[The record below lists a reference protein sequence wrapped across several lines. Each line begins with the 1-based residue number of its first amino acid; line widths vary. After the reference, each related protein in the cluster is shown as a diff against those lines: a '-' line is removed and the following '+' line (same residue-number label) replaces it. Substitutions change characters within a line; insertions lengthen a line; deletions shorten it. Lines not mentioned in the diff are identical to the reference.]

1 MEFQSLKDISVTN
14 KRVLVRVG
22 YDVPLDD
29 NGNIADNAR
38 IKESLSTLNYLL
50 RNKAK
55 IILLTHLGRPKGKI
69 VEKLRC
75 NAAAKELSSLLN
87 KSVKK
92 LDYCI
97 GKDVEKQVAAMKQ
110 GEIIL
115 LENVRFYPEEESDD
129 KAIRDSFAKQMAANA
144 DIYVNEAFSVSHRDS
159 ASMSSL
165 PMFLQSCAGL
175 HLEKEV
181 TTIISALNNPKHPF
195 VAIIGGIKLETKIPV
210 IKYILPKVDKVLL
223 AGAMIF
229 TFYKVLGYETGNS
242 VVDVAQL
249 EKARE
254 LLEQYK
260 NKIILPI
267 DVVIADKI
275 DKSAKYKTVDC
286 TKIPE
291 KMLALDI
298 GKKTIDN
305 FTMHL
310 TTAKTVL
317 WNGPLGV
324 YEIEQFSHGTK
335 QIAHFLSA
343 IDATVIIGGGDSS
356 AALEKLG
363 VAHKITLLSTAGGA
377 ALALFSGEKLPAL
390 AALEESYKISN
401 NHRKNL

>member
-1 MEFQSLKDISVTN
+1 MKFCTLKKMDVTN

-29 NGNIADNAR
+29 KGNVVDNSR
-38 IKESLSTLNYLL
+38 IKESLPTIQYLL
-50 RNKAK
+50 KKKAK
-55 IILLTHLGRPKGKI
+55 IILLTHLGRPKGKA

-75 NAAAKELSSLLN
+75 DAVAKELSCLLN
-87 KSVKK
+87 KPVKK
-92 LDYCI
+92 LDDCI
-97 GKDVEKQVAAMKQ
+97 GKIVEKQISAMKQ

-115 LENVRFYPEEESDD
+115 LENVRFYSEEESDD
-129 KAIRDSFAKQMAANA
+129 KNIRYSFAQRIAANA
-144 DIYVNEAFSVSHRDS
+144 DVYVNEAFSVSHRDS
-159 ASMSSL
+159 ASMSVL
-165 PMFLQSCAGL
+165 PLFLSSSAGL

-181 TTIISALNNPKHPF
+181 STITAALNNPKHPF

-210 IKYILPKVDKVLL
+210 IRYILPKVDKVLL

-229 TFYKVLGYETGNS
+229 TFYKVLGYEVGNS
-242 VVDVAQL
+242 VVDASQL
-249 EKARE
+249 EEARK

-275 DKSAKYKTVDC
+275 DATAKSQSVDC

-298 GKKTIDN
+298 GKKTTDN
-305 FTMHL
+305 FIAHL
-310 TTAKTVL
+310 STAKTVL

-324 YEIEQFSHGTK
+324 YEIEQFSQGTK
-335 QIAHFLSA
+335 KIAQYLSTL
-343 IDATVIIGGGDSS
+343 DATVIIGGGDSS

-363 VAHKITLLSTAGGA
+363 IADKITLLSTAGGA

-390 AALEESYKISN
+390 IALEESAK
-401 NHRKNL
+401 H

>member
-75 NAAAKELSSLLN
+75 NAASKELSSLLN

-115 LENVRFYPEEESDD
+115 LVNVRFYPEEESDD

-275 DKSAKYKTVDC
+275 DKS
-286 TKIPE
+286 
-291 KMLALDI
+291 
-298 GKKTIDN
+298 
-305 FTMHL
+305 
-310 TTAKTVL
+310 
-317 WNGPLGV
+317 
-324 YEIEQFSHGTK
+324 SHGTK